1 MTTQRDLKVDIG
13 FLWTVLNDKTRML
26 SIIKLLGFF
35 EWALTD
41 PTFFVKNAK
50 IRDP

>member
-13 FLWTVLNDKTRML
+13 FLWTVLNNKTRML
-26 SIIKLLGFF
+26 YVITFLGFF

-41 PTFFVKNAK
+41 PIFFVKNAK